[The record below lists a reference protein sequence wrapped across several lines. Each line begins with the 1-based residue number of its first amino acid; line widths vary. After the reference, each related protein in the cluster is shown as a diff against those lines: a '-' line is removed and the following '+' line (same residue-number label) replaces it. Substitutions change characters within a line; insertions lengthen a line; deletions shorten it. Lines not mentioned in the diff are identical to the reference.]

1 MGKLSSSEVNQYVR
15 KNSDLNSNNGPSPRQ
30 GGNASLEP
38 LLEFQAV
45 RKLIGE
51 QLEPVE
57 TNRVMRK
64 FPCDEDQQVTFREI
78 CEAMRELLEQDMK
91 DCLTHAFE
99 KLAIR

>member
-1 MGKLSSSEVNQYVR
+1 MGSKFSSSEVNQYVR
-15 KNSDLNSNNGPSPRQ
+15 KNSDLGPSPRQ
-30 GGNASLEP
+30 GGACSEP

-78 CEAMRELLEQDMK
+78 CEAMRELLDQDMK

-99 KLAIR
+99 KLAIRQ